1 MKKIIIP
8 AALLMSTFFACKEKQ
23 VEETKTTAS
32 APEENVVLPM
42 EMTYRGK
49 AEIGS
54 SANMVKVMQWNKWM
68 GEGNIDSAASY
79 LADSVHIILNDGTEF
94 NTTADSIKKVLT
106 GWRAAMKTADIKYVS
121 ALPVNVT
128 DKNHEWVFSWTD
140 ETYTYND
147 GKTEHMFIHEDY
159 RMENG
164 KIREVFQYA
173 RKATPPAPPKK

>member
-1 MKKIIIP
+1 MKKLIIP
-8 AALLMSTFFACKEKQ
+8 AALLMSTFFSCKEK
-23 VEETKTTAS
+23 EPEATKTTA
-32 APEENVVLPM
+32 ADEKVVLPM
-42 EMTYRGK
+42 EMEYSSK

-68 GEGNIDSAASY
+68 GEGKIDSAASY

-106 GWRAAMKTADIKYVS
+106 GWRAAMKTADIKYIY
-121 ALPVNVT
+121 AMPVT
-128 DKNHEWVFSWTD
+128 MIDKKHEWVFSWTD

-147 GKTEHMFIHEDY
+147 GKTEHILIHEDY

-164 KIREVFQYA
+164 KIREVLQYGQ
-173 RKATPPAPPKK
+173 KEMPPPPPKK